1 MSSPIAAAT
10 CSGVLPLLPLFEL
23 WALGVGGA
31 PLVVPRLPSVP
42 VPSELARLRW
52 SAASWLTVRLE
63 LSGLVREGSS
73 SAGAP
78 VAEAL
83 AAALVSEEAT
93 TRQER
98 GAVGVS
104 WRSMLAVAL

>member
-31 PLVVPRLPSVP
+31 PLVVPRLHSAPAP
-42 VPSELARLRW
+42 AEWARLRW
-52 SAASWLTVRLE
+52 SAPSWLTVRLE

-83 AAALVSEEAT
+83 AAALVSEEAPT
-93 TRQER
+93 VKVS
-98 GAVGVS
+98 GPVVVS

>member
-1 MSSPIAAAT
+1 MSSPIAATT
-10 CSGVLPLLPLFEL
+10 CSGGPRLLPLLDL
-23 WALGVGGA
+23 WAWGVGGA

-78 VAEAL
+78 VGEAL

-93 TRQER
+93 TVKVS
-98 GAVGVS
+98 GPVVVS